1 MQKGYT
7 ILSGRNAMSKCGILR
22 VCFDTFSSK
31 NEYGVTFTNNY
42 NQSCSVD
49 FRGCSSNGKE
59 KDYESGFHYY
69 GARYYWSEVLTGWL
83 SVDPMMDKYPSFSSY
98 NYCRWNPVKRVD
110 VDGLFD
116 SEKQAQKTQDRAV
129 KRFGADRVGDVFNK
143 GTAEKPNYSFHVY
156 GPGKDNKTHGE
167 SGDNGVWAY
176 KPDATISSNLGLF
189 KYTYLGAERDNKL
202 SVSLTFGGQLEG
214 SVANIGAKL
223 NIGSVDLFGIDVDLD
238 NGLIYSHY
246 ADENNA
252 QGSAG
257 VGVGVGVLSA
267 GYSCRY
273 KGGDYYDKGS
283 VNHTVRGRVLGA
295 GVGSSAGNIEFGAGA
310 ALFFGIDIRLTS
322 TIRK

>member
-1 MQKGYT
+1 
-7 ILSGRNAMSKCGILR
+7 
-22 VCFDTFSSK
+22 
-31 NEYGVTFTNNY
+31 
-42 NQSCSVD
+42 
-49 FRGCSSNGKE
+49 
-59 KDYESGFHYY
+59 
-69 GARYYWSEVLTGWL
+69 
-83 SVDPMMDKYPSFSSY
+83 MMDKYPSFSSY

-238 NGLIYSHY
+238 NGLIYTHY

-283 VNHTVRGRVLGA
+283 INHTVGGRVLGA